1 MSGLKSRLL
10 RRIEAE
16 GPMSVAAFMAAA
28 LYDPTEG
35 YYRTAGAVG
44 RSGDFV
50 TAPEISQV
58 FGELLGLWCAD
69 CWHRLGRPRPVKLIE
84 LGPGR
89 GTLLSDALRAMAV
102 VPELLQALE
111 IHLVEVNPRLR
122 QEQELALAGHPVAW
136 HDSLQQVPA
145 GPCLLLANEFFDAL
159 PVRQFERTPEGWR
172 ERLVGLSP
180 DGGELVFRL
189 SGPVPQALIGDALAD
204 AEIGSVVELSTAAA
218 SLAGA
223 IGQRVAAGPGAA
235 LLVDYGYLLPPLRG
249 TLQAVRGH
257 ARAEPL
263 AAPGEVDLSALVDF
277 GSLARAAVASGAEAW
292 GPLGQGPLLAALGLE
307 ARAERLAQRATPA
320 QVEAIASACRRLA
333 APEEMGSLFKAL
345 ALVPPGFGPP
355 AGFPER

>member
-1 MSGLKSRLL
+1 MNGLKSRLL

-69 CWHRLGRPRPVKLIE
+69 CWQRLGRPRPVKLIE

-89 GTLLSDALRAMAV
+89 GTLASDALRAMAV
-102 VPELLQALE
+102 VPSLLEALE

-136 HDSLQQVPA
+136 HDSLVQVSE

-159 PVRQFERTPEGWR
+159 PLRQFERTPEGWR

-180 DGGELVFRL
+180 DGELAFGL

-204 AEIGSVVELSTAAA
+204 AAIGSVVELSPAAGSLAAA
-218 SLAGA
+218 
-223 IGQRVAAGPGAA
+223 IGRRVAAGPGAA
-235 LLVDYGYLLPPLRG
+235 LLVDYGYAVPPLKG
-249 TLQAVRGH
+249 TLQAVRAH
-257 ARAEPL
+257 AYSHPL
-263 AAPGEVDLSALVDF
+263 ESPGEVDLSALVDF
-277 GSLARAAVASGAEAW
+277 GTLARAAAAAGAEVH
-292 GPLGQGPLLAALGLE
+292 GPLEQGALLQGLGID
-307 ARAERLAQRATPA
+307 ARGERLAARATPA
-320 QVEAIASACRRLA
+320 QAEAIAAACRRLT
-333 APEEMGSLFKAL
+333 APEEMGGLFKAL
-345 ALVPPGFGPP
+345 ALVPPGFGAP
-355 AGFPER
+355 AAFPLN